1 MKGLWIYGITIVA
14 FLPHFVLGQVNSTLS
29 SQVFSAPDIA
39 QGLRTEDSRHP
50 IEKSYIISDQDVYLP
65 GETLWF
71 SLYVSAYGKPSTL
84 SALVYT
90 QLLDSVGNPLLKQ
103 KGELKD
109 GHAYG
114 QFDLPDSLAP
124 GWYHLR
130 CFTSWMLNEGKPSAY
145 DKLIR
150 LLPLPDSLSKR
161 SAPAPDV
168 KPATSAPA
176 PRQST
181 SRYHIHFFPEGG
193 NLVDSCMAKVAFIAT
208 DSFGRPAYVTLQLL
222 NDRDSVYVRAH
233 TLHDGMGSFLIY
245 PSLRLSLRAV
255 VRYLNKETDTATL
268 PTIQPEGISLR
279 VSQEDQ
285 DKIQLNINCHHPFKD
300 NHVVLAAFQQ
310 SGKIVTYGIWIEKG
324 LNEFTLEKKMFDK
337 GILRLTILDAHG
349 LPLAER
355 LVFNDGSAS
364 TSINVAGGA
373 TAGLTL
379 LRKGDSLSIST
390 GRPIKGHFTIDIKEP
405 TLSPEDSNADDIH
418 SYLWLSSE
426 LSSRVPRPTYYFQNQ
441 SDSLKEQL
449 DLVMLTYGWRNFT
462 WAQVW
467 KAVTTGAT
475 ATGAATTGATMR
487 QADTPRYGVE
497 KYQYLA
503 GHLDQKVSLPIIIYG
518 EDSSKFVGEVQPD
531 SNGNFI
537 LEKDFTGNQRIYLL
551 PGKVKKKNVQGHLN
565 IFPTLFDTL
574 SKVNFPVEN
583 YPGEPMLE
591 VAPMAYAFKVSSLKK
606 AKELPEIRI
615 KASATSAM
623 EKLLSRHVSP
633 LYETTQSYDFD
644 LVDNDYPN
652 PDWIG
657 IINGKVP
664 GLRIIMTAG
673 KIKFFYRGGDVE
685 LGRQNDNQKV
695 QDTTKNYD
703 MPYCY
708 LNDANTTLDELLQIP
723 VSEIALIR
731 YVPPPVAFAPY
742 NGGNNGALCIYT
754 KQAGEDPRQPVTHN
768 TYYTFMGYA
777 LIRHWSSSQL
787 TEPTMYWNP
796 DASLPITIPFPSR
809 RPYSLKV
816 EGMDDQ
822 GNLIHF
828 VWSGSPF

>member
-1 MKGLWIYGITIVA
+1 MKGLWIYGITIVV
-14 FLPHFVLGQVNSTLS
+14 FLPHISLGQANSVPMP
-29 SQVFSAPDIA
+29 QDASAPDIA
-39 QGLRTEDSRHP
+39 LGLRNEDSRHP

-71 SLYVSAYGKPSTL
+71 SLYVSAYGKLTPL

-90 QLLDSVGNPLLKQ
+90 QLLDAEGKPLLQQ
-103 KGELKD
+103 KAALKE

-114 QFDLPDSLAP
+114 QFNLPDSLAP

-130 CFTSWMLNEGKPSAY
+130 CLTSWMLNEAKPSAY

-150 LLPLPDSLSKR
+150 LLPLPDSLSSRARLAKPYAPAALPP
-161 SAPAPDV
+161 SAPRY
-168 KPATSAPA
+168 SF
-176 PRQST
+176 ST
-181 SRYHIHFFPEGG
+181 YHIHFFPEGG
-193 NLVDSCMAKVAFIAT
+193 NLVDSCMARVAFMAT
-208 DSFGRPAYVTLQLL
+208 DALGRPAYATLTLL
-222 NDRDSVYVRAH
+222 DDRDSVYVSAH
-233 TLHDGMGSFLIY
+233 TLHEGMGSFSIY
-245 PSLRLSLRAV
+245 PSLHLSLRAV
-255 VRYLNKETDTATL
+255 VRYPNKETDTVTL
-268 PTIQPEGISLR
+268 PPVQPEGISLK
-279 VSQEDQ
+279 VSQDDR
-285 DKIQLNINCHHPFKD
+285 DKIQLNVNCHHTLKD
-300 NHVVLAAFQQ
+300 NHAVLAAFQQ
-310 SGKIVTYGIWIEKG
+310 SGKIFTYGIRIAKG
-324 LNEFTLEKKMFDK
+324 LNEFTLDKKLFDQ
-337 GILRLTILDAHG
+337 GILRLTIVDAHG

-355 LVFNDGSAS
+355 LVFNEGAGRAPGNAAGAANAVVGAAPSTNPDSA
-364 TSINVAGGA
+364 VDAA
-373 TAGLTL
+373 TGLTL
-379 LRKGDSLSIST
+379 LRKGDSLRIST
-390 GRPIKGHFTIDIKEP
+390 DRSTNGHFTIEIKDP
-405 TLSPEDSNADDIH
+405 ALSPEDSNADDIH
-418 SYLWLSSE
+418 SYLLLSSE
-426 LSSRVPRPTYYFQNQ
+426 LSSRIPRPRYYFQNQ

-462 WAQVW
+462 WARVW
-467 KAVTTGAT
+467 KTDT
-475 ATGAATTGATMR
+475 A
-487 QADTPRYGVE
+487 RYGVE

-503 GHLDQKVSLPIIIYG
+503 GHLDQKIAMPIIIYG
-518 EDSSKFVGEVQPD
+518 EDASKFVGEVQPD

-551 PGKVKKKNVQGHLN
+551 PGKVKKKNVQGHLH

-574 SKVNFPVEN
+574 SKVNFPLEN
-583 YPGEPMLE
+583 YPGEPVLE
-591 VAPMAYAFKVSSLKK
+591 LAPRAYEFKISYLKK

-615 KASATSAM
+615 TASRTSAM

-664 GLRIIMTAG
+664 GLRIILTAG

-708 LNDANTTLDELLQIP
+708 LNDASTTLDELLQIP

-731 YVPPPVAFAPY
+731 YVPPPVSFAPY

-754 KQAGEDPRQPVTHN
+754 KQAGEDPRQPLTHN

-777 LIRHWSSSQL
+777 LIRQWSSRPG
-787 TEPTMYWNP
+787 TESTMYWNP
-796 DASLPITIPFPSR
+796 DAALPISIPLPSGH
-809 RPYSLKV
+809 PYRLEV
-816 EGMDDQ
+816 DGMDDH
-822 GNLIHF
+822 GDLTHF